1 MYESNSC
8 LFDLS
13 PLPSSGM
20 VCSSSLPLELGFPLF
35 RHRNSRIAPKTNTRA
50 IPMPIPA
57 FAPADIPP
65 EEVLVLSPSLVD
77 VGSAVDV
84 ADCVGV
90 AACAVSEPDSVVGVE
105 LAILVASAVTPGFVK
120 EVVSVAMTIG
130 VTVTVEASAVWEELS
145 QSFATQ

>member
-8 LFDLS
+8 LLDLS

-20 VCSSSLPLELGFPLF
+20 VCSSSQPLELGFLLF
-35 RHRNSRIAPKTNTRA
+35 RHRKSSTAPKTNTRA
-50 IPMPIPA
+50 VPMPIPA

-65 EEVLVLSPSLVD
+65 EEALLLSPSLVD
-77 VGSAVDV
+77 VGSAVTV
-84 ADCVGV
+84 ADCAGV
-90 AACAVSEPDSVVGVE
+90 AACAVSEPDCVAGVK
-105 LAILVASAVTPGFVK
+105 LAMLVASVVTLGFVTD
-120 EVVSVAMTIG
+120 VVSVAMTIG